1 MTQTEL
7 KDWVLFNKNGRPS
20 ETLTDKQWQKDFEIR
35 KKFITPYSTNIK
47 RLGGKH
53 SKVSGIWNEETMGTY
68 YGETNWQQYCS
79 YINDV
84 LKNIRKGEIEY
95 CYYIYQIIDLL
106 KFHYDTLK
114 TSYCDGYWAV
124 WLEDNL

>member
-7 KDWVLFNKNGRPS
+7 RDYILLNKSGRPS
-20 ETLTDKQWQKDFEIR
+20 EILTDKQWQKEFEIR
-35 KKFITPYSTNIK
+35 KKFVVPYPSNIK

-53 SKVSGIWNEETMGTY
+53 SKTVGFWNEETMGTY

-106 KFHYDTLK
+106 KFHYDDLK
-114 TSYCDGYWAV
+114 THYDDGYWSV
-124 WLEDNL
+124 WLEDN